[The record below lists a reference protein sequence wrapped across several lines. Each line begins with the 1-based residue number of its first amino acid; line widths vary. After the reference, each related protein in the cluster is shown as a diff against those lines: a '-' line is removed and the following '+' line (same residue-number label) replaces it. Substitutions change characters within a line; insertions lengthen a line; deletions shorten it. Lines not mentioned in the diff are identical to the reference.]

1 MTTHAKKE
9 SKIEEQKDALEQQR
23 EGRRGIQFPWK
34 LHELLEQVDKT
45 GDNAIISWLPGGKA
59 FKVHK
64 KEEFCNDVM
73 PAFFNSSKYKT
84 FQRSLNLWGFESVV
98 RGPEKGACYHRYFV
112 RGHPD
117 LCKNMMRVKI
127 KGGGTAEAAAAT
139 GTVPSAPV
147 VPQKPLVPGLSN
159 MAAELPAAAALT
171 KLASSTAS
179 QPHVPAN
186 ISEYIRS
193 KGGMT
198 RTNPSEPTLSEDNL
212 SLARRLSSP
221 ALHYPLSLAG
231 LGGGDVFAPYRQLGV
246 LPPTSGFGMG
256 GGLGGPSPFLSTSR
270 SRLMSAINTA
280 AAALD
285 VIRQEEAEILR
296 RAHV

>member
-1 MTTHAKKE
+1 M
-9 SKIEEQKDALEQQR
+9 EENKDTLEQQR

-34 LHELLEQVDKT
+34 LHELLEQAETT

-73 PAFFNSSKYKT
+73 PAFFNSNKYKT

-98 RGPEKGACYHRYFV
+98 RGPDKGACYHRFFV

-127 KGGGTAEAAAAT
+127 KGGGSNEAGAAGAFPSAPIAT
-139 GTVPSAPV
+139 QKPLAPV
-147 VPQKPLVPGLSN
+147 VPAVEP
-159 MAAELPAAAALT
+159 ELPAAAALT
-171 KLASSTAS
+171 KLAATAS
-179 QPHVPAN
+179 GQPHVPAN

-193 KGGMT
+193 KGGT
-198 RTNPSEPTLSEDNL
+198 IRDQRSEPAVNEE
-212 SLARRLSSP
+212 SLFARRLSSP
-221 ALHYPLSLAG
+221 VLNYPLSLAG
-231 LGGGDVFAPYRQLGV
+231 LGGDVLAPYRQLGV
-246 LPPTSGFGMG
+246 LPPPSGYGI
-256 GGLGGPSPFLSTSR
+256 GGLGPSPFLSTSR
-270 SRLMSAINTA
+270 SRLLSAINTA

-296 RAHV
+296 RANV

>member
-1 MTTHAKKE
+1 MTMTASQE
-9 SKIEEQKDALEQQR
+9 SKMEENNESMEQQR

-34 LHELLEQVDKT
+34 LHELLEQADKS
-45 GDNAIISWLPGGKA
+45 GNDAIISWLPGGKA

-64 KEEFCNDVM
+64 KEEFCNQVM

-98 RGPEKGACYHRYFV
+98 RGPDKGACYHRFFL
-112 RGHPD
+112 RGQPD

-127 KGGGTAEAAAAT
+127 KGGGSPEAAT
-139 GTVPSAPV
+139 GPFPSAPV
-147 VPQKPLVPGLSN
+147 VTQKPLGQSLQSGTS
-159 MAAELPAAAALT
+159 ELPAAALST
-171 KLASSTAS
+171 LAASTNP

-193 KGGMT
+193 KGGVT
-198 RTNPSEPTLSEDNL
+198 RNNASEPAISEDSL
-212 SLARRLSSP
+212 PLARRLSSP
-221 ALHYPLSLAG
+221 ALNYPLSLSG
-231 LGGGDVFAPYRQLGV
+231 LCGDVLAPYRQLGV
-246 LPPTSGFGMG
+246 LPSNAGYSMG
-256 GGLGGPSPFLSTSR
+256 AGLGASSPFLSTSR
-270 SRLMSAINTA
+270 SRLLSAISTA

-296 RAHV
+296 RANV